1 MDILGLTRLTKVEN
15 MNCYEHTIITKQD
28 LAENQAKTILN
39 KYENLITKNSGKV
52 LKVEEWG
59 LRNLS
64 YIIKKN
70 KKGFYFHIK
79 LEGIGKTI
87 EELNQNIKKFIEKS
101 SFNLNVDLC
110 LSNKESEDHILE
122 DRIKGAKK
130 FKINATPTLIIN
142 GEKFDNPTNYKKL
155 KKFIEKLI

>member
-1 MDILGLTRLTKVEN
+1 

-28 LAENQAKTILN
+28 ISETQTKNLVDRYEKLIKT
-39 KYENLITKNSGKV
+39 NSGKI

-64 YIIKKN
+64 RRIKNN

-87 EELNQNIKKFIEKS
+87 EELEKAENIDDSLIRYLTVK
-101 SFNLNVDLC
+101 V
-110 LSNKESEDHILE
+110 KEHD
-122 DRIKGAKK
+122 
-130 FKINATPTLIIN
+130 
-142 GEKFDNPTNYKKL
+142 L
-155 KKFIEKLI
+155 KKNYFEKRET